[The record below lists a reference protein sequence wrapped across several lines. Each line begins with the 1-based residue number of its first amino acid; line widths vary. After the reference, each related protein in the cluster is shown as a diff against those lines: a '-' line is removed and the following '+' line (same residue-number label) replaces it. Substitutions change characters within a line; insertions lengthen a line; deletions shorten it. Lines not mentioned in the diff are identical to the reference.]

1 MEARGAPLIDPCRR
15 MSKRGLQMW
24 GQGDLYAQALI
35 VS

>member
-1 MEARGAPLIDPCRR
+1 MEARGTPLIDPCRR

-24 GQGDLYAQALI
+24 RQGDLYVRALI